1 MALSKREK
9 NLAIITGVLVLPFA
23 AWLVVGALGG
33 STKQLSAQQANLANE
48 VNDAKKLIRR
58 GHEAQER
65 LDVWNR
71 QSLPRDVEAAGSLY
85 KIWLMKLCESKEY
98 NARFQ
103 NTQVKPMK
111 NQPVGDVGTCLSFNV
126 SGTASLEQLVRWLY
140 GFYSADYLHQ
150 IKGLTITPLE
160 ESKKL
165 NLVIQIEAMVLNGAT
180 DADGKARLDA
190 LQEHAEEAIDEAL
203 LDKYCDTIGK
213 RAIFSRYSPP
223 PPVRTPDP
231 PRMEQ
236 APSRPLFDHGKFT
249 RITGITEVDGRPAV
263 WISLMTSGKEF
274 RLFEG
279 ESFDVGPVR
288 AKILDIQI
296 QDRTIT
302 SEVEGKQYLLALG
315 DNMRDAKEI
324 ASASPGDS
332 SPSPGDSSAEMP
344 PAVPSEHSPAP
355 PAGPPGLPP
364 EGAPDPPSDTPDSP
378 DDTTPTVPSDAS
390 GEA

>member
-33 STKQLSAQQANLANE
+33 STKQLSAQQANLINQ

-126 SGTASLEQLVRWLY
+126 SATASLEQLVRWLY

-180 DADGKARLDA
+180 DADGKARLNA
-190 LQEHAEEAIDEAL
+190 LQEHAEEGRRRGIARQVLRYDREAGHL
-203 LDKYCDTIGK
+203 LPIQ
-213 RAIFSRYSPP
+213 S
-223 PPVRTPDP
+223 
-231 PRMEQ
+231 
-236 APSRPLFDHGKFT
+236 APAGSGARSTQGGT
-249 RITGITEVDGRPAV
+249 STE
-263 WISLMTSGKEF
+263 
-274 RLFEG
+274 
-279 ESFDVGPVR
+279 
-288 AKILDIQI
+288 
-296 QDRTIT
+296 
-302 SEVEGKQYLLALG
+302 
-315 DNMRDAKEI
+315 
-324 ASASPGDS
+324 
-332 SPSPGDSSAEMP
+332 P
-344 PAVPSEHSPAP
+344 PALRSRQIHAYHRNHR
-355 PAGPPGLPP
+355 G
-364 EGAPDPPSDTPDSP
+364 
-378 DDTTPTVPSDAS
+378 
-390 GEA
+390 